1 MNNLKLVIIL
11 LIFILSSCTQT
22 IQKNGLSEN
31 KIENFDIKI
40 GETSKNY
47 LINKY
52 GPPIFQNVFNN
63 NVIYY
68 VSHITSYKTFDK
80 RKTEKLS
87 VLEIT
92 LDNKNIVQKINI
104 ALLIRLKLLKFKK
117 GSKFIKLFSNIL
129 ISTFTIIN
137 ITIPFN
143 NSPTSQ

>member
-1 MNNLKLVIIL
+1 MNNFKLVIIL

-22 IQKNGLSEN
+22 IQNNGLSEK

-40 GETSKNY
+40 GKTSKKY
-47 LINKY
+47 LMTNY

-68 VSHITSYKTFDK
+68 VSHSTSYKTFDK

-92 LDNKNIVQKINI
+92 LDNKNIVQKIKKYSDKDGFDLIVANEQDDKDI
-104 ALLIRLKLLKFKK
+104 NMISFWKDIVNALRRT
-117 GSKFIKLFSNIL
+117 N
-129 ISTFTIIN
+129 TEN
-137 ITIPFN
+137 
-143 NSPTSQ
+143 

>member
-1 MNNLKLVIIL
+1 MNNFKLVIIV

-22 IQKNGLSEN
+22 IQNNGLSEK

-40 GETSKNY
+40 GKTSKKY
-47 LINKY
+47 LMTNY

-68 VSHITSYKTFDK
+68 VSHSTSYKTFDN

-92 LDNKNIVQKINI
+92 LDNKNIVQKIKKYSNKDSFD
-104 ALLIRLKLLKFKK
+104 LIVANEQDDRDINMTSFWKD
-117 GSKFIKLFSNIL
+117 
-129 ISTFTIIN
+129 IIN
-137 ITIPFN
+137 ALRRTN
-143 NSPTSQ
+143 TEN

>member
-1 MNNLKLVIIL
+1 MNNFKLVIIV

-22 IQKNGLSEN
+22 IQNNGLSEK

-40 GETSKNY
+40 GKTSKKY
-47 LINKY
+47 LMTNY

-68 VSHITSYKTFDK
+68 VSHSTSYKTFDK

-92 LDNKNIVQKINI
+92 LDNKNIVQEIKKYSDKDSFDLIVANEQDDKDINMI
-104 ALLIRLKLLKFKK
+104 SFWKDIVNALRRT
-117 GSKFIKLFSNIL
+117 N
-129 ISTFTIIN
+129 TEN
-137 ITIPFN
+137 
-143 NSPTSQ
+143 